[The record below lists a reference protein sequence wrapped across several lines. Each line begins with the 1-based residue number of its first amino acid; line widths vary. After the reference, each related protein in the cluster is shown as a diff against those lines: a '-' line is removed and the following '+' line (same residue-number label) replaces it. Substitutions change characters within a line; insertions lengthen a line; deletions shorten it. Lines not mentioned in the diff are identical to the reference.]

1 MHVNTVFPF
10 FIDRYIYT
18 FSVIA
23 ISKLLY
29 TNFSFIIASYSYC
42 YTMEQATH
50 AVEVIN
56 KDYSNK
62 YNIMMPIVHVGY
74 NFPIN

>member
-1 MHVNTVFPF
+1 
-10 FIDRYIYT
+10 
-18 FSVIA
+18 
-23 ISKLLY
+23 
-29 TNFSFIIASYSYC
+29 
-42 YTMEQATH
+42 MEQATH
-50 AVEVIN
+50 AIEVLN

>member
-1 MHVNTVFPF
+1 M
-10 FIDRYIYT
+10 IYEL
-18 FSVIA
+18 I
-23 ISKLLY
+23 KLLY
-29 TNFSFIIASYSYC
+29 TNSSFIIASYSYC

-50 AVEVIN
+50 ATEILN